1 MECIKY
7 INDLTIEISILEDI
21 KNNCNDILKNNE
33 ITNTLN
39 IKKEQLEDY
48 KNKLNK
54 LSNNQICYRLYSKI
68 LNGESLTKAVESVAE
83 ENYLNNIKPNSVSA
97 IWRYY
102 KKMKKYLE

>member
-7 INDLTIEISILEDI
+7 INDLTIEISILEDM
-21 KNNCNDILKNNE
+21 KNNYADVSKINE
-33 ITNTLN
+33 ITETLN
-39 IKKEQLEDY
+39 NKKNQLQEY
-48 KNKLNK
+48 KDKLNK

-83 ENYLNNIKPNSVSA
+83 ENYLNNVKPNSVSA

-102 KKMKKYLE
+102 KKMKKYLK

>member
-7 INDLTIEISILEDI
+7 INDLTVEISILEDI
-21 KNNCNDILKNNE
+21 RNNTSDNLKIIE
-33 ITNTLN
+33 ITKTLTN
-39 IKKEQLEDY
+39 KKSQLQEC
-48 KNKLNK
+48 KNKLDK
-54 LSNNQICYRLYSKI
+54 FSNNQICYRLYYKI